1 MLQVRLYVTYIEGYN
16 SWLCDT
22 YLYIMCCVF
31 KGSRMTLDAPSFT
44 QLILEPSSWGKKLVQ
59 QARKQSDNDKENEN
73 LPFQT

>member
-1 MLQVRLYVTYIEGYN
+1 
-16 SWLCDT
+16 
-22 YLYIMCCVF
+22 
-31 KGSRMTLDAPSFT
+31 MTLDAPSFT